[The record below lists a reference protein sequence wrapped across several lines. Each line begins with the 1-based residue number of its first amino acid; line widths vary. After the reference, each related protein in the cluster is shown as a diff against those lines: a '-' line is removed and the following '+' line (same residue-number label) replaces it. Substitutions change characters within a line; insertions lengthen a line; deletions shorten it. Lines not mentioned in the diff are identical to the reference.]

1 MVNSFHLWCTSTS
14 MILSRKMTKTRKIR
28 VGDFVKYAGKEW
40 VVTKKTKTRGE
51 SAYRLVRRQVRTGE
65 PIVVPRKRL
74 KHADQTWRKLLM
86 PGDPL
91 ELFIGG
97 QWTTAA
103 VFRRE
108 ENMLLVQPSFS
119 NFTMR
124 ISEDAG
130 VIVKGSHSYP
140 LWEQDETCA
149 VLYGGEG
156 RIERGRN
163 LLFPWTY
170 TDEETR
176 REVTGPL
183 RTSLTSLTYPFYN
196 PEGFQLKMY
205 KHLTKHEIM
214 CDILSNPTGHP
225 PLLKLIANQHCAC
238 RLATYPFL
246 QNAGIQY
253 YITESL
259 SHEDDRR
266 VQELLSVGEHDH
278 LFHKNEWLVREH
290 LSHPYIDCN
299 LKLRE
304 NKLYV
309 ELIYS
314 GMRTNKICACVREIL
329 EKISKPLVYSPKK
342 IAVDAAPEMQY
353 ILSRMLG
360 MEQEPVELL
369 GARKVGKTTLTLA
382 RGICEPKMNIC
393 GGQLNVECIS
403 YPTLVRELMCRSPM
417 KTLVVVEK
425 NALPIWKDFN
435 VYYGRTRNVEQLTV
449 TTKTLFSRLKTTT
462 FASIERLF
470 VVVDTG
476 WFSSLGWEAKHF
488 DCKVKWAVGVAP
500 AWRNSSIFQNKDN
513 NDKLCIS
520 LTKEDMVT
528 MGVEFP
534 EVTHQPVIFNVDKE
548 STEKFLK
555 RMEANYPTPT
565 SALARGWR
573 RNICSRQLSLYLEHP
588 ELVSL
593 DYRGEKL
600 AAVEATASSISN
612 KFHIPEKTID
622 SRAQETCSVC
632 LEKITDA
639 SVTPCGHVFCCECM
653 QELHKR
659 QINCPMCRSKI
670 TSFLKLSDKNTSGKV
685 SVVKGV
691 PYRIP
696 ENEQWGKKIDFLK
709 QHKDATIVTTS
720 DTGGKAMKRKLQ
732 KMFRKRQIV
741 TTEEMRQH
749 QHPVSSKIIVMK
761 PTKSVQDFG
770 VAWGKNLQVL
780 ELKYEVKDTPF
791 GKKYY

>member
-1 MVNSFHLWCTSTS
+1 
-14 MILSRKMTKTRKIR
+14 MTKTRKIR

-51 SAYRLVRRQVRTGE
+51 TAYRLIRRQVRTGE
-65 PIVVPRKRL
+65 PIVVPKKRL
-74 KHADQTWRKLLM
+74 KLADQTWRKLLM

-130 VIVKGSHSYP
+130 IIVRGSHSYP
-140 LWEQDETCA
+140 LWERDETCA
-149 VLYGGEG
+149 VLHGSEG
-156 RIERGRN
+156 RIERGQN

-170 TDEETR
+170 TDPATR
-176 REVTGPL
+176 REVTGPI
-183 RTSLTSLTYPFYN
+183 RTHLTSLTYPFYK
-196 PEGFQLKMY
+196 PEGFQLSMY
-205 KHLTKHEIM
+205 KHLTEHEIM

-225 PLLKLIANQHCAC
+225 PLLKLIANQYCAC

-253 YITESL
+253 YITEAL
-259 SHEDDRR
+259 AHEDDRR
-266 VQELLSVGEHDH
+266 VQELLSVGEHDR

-299 LKLRE
+299 LKLRD
-304 NKLYV
+304 NKLHV
-309 ELIYS
+309 EIIYS
-314 GMRTNKICACVREIL
+314 GMQTNKLCGCVRDIL

-342 IAVDAAPEMQY
+342 IAVDAAPEIEY

-369 GARKVGKTTLTLA
+369 GARKVGKSTLTLT
-382 RGICEPKMNIC
+382 RGICDLELKLC
-393 GGQLNVECIS
+393 GGQLDVECIS
-403 YPTLVRELMCRSPM
+403 YPTLVKQLMCRSPM

-449 TTKTLFSRLKTTT
+449 TTKTLFQRLKTTA
-462 FASIERLF
+462 FASVERLF

-476 WFSSLGWEAKHF
+476 WYSSFAWEAKHF
-488 DCKVKWAVGVAP
+488 DCKIKWAAGVGPV
-500 AWRNSSIFQNKDN
+500 WRNSRIFEDYEK
-513 NDKLCIS
+513 NDQLCVT
-520 LTKEDMVT
+520 LTKENMQD

-534 EVTHQPVIFNVDKE
+534 EVIHQPVVFNVNKE
-548 STEKFLK
+548 TTEKFLK
-555 RMEANYPTPT
+555 HMDTNHPVPTNP
-565 SALARGWR
+565 LARGWR
-573 RNICSRQLSLYLEHP
+573 RSHCSEQLSLYLEHP
-588 ELVSL
+588 ELVAL

-612 KFHIPEKTID
+612 KFKIPEKTID
-622 SRAQETCSVC
+622 SRAQETCCVC

-639 SVTPCGHVFCCECM
+639 AVTPCGHVFCCECM

-659 QINCPMCRSKI
+659 HINCPMCRSKI
-670 TSFLKLSDKNTSGKV
+670 TSFLKISDKDTTGKV
-685 SVVKGV
+685 TVLKGV
-691 PYRIP
+691 PYRVP
-696 ENEQWGKKIDFLK
+696 ENEKWGKKIEFLK
-709 QHKDATIVTTS
+709 QHKHATIVTGA
-720 DTGGKAMKRKLQ
+720 DTGGKALKRKLQ

-741 TTEEMRQH
+741 TIEEMRQH
-749 QHPVSSKIIVMK
+749 QHPISSKIILMK
-761 PTKSVQDFG
+761 PTHAIQNCVG
-770 VAWGKNLQVL
+770 LAWGKDIEVL
-780 ELKYEVKDTPF
+780 ELRYEVKDTPF